1 MFLSTVACRPN
12 VSNAHKMVA
21 VRFFN
26 LEYGPIEFLTDRVRD
41 FQSSKSN
48 FPTVTNTLDGNTGV
62 RVAIHVGTTGVGC
75 VGEVRFAL
83 GYTEWKQELQMT
95 DLEDSSS
102 DITNTV
108 SRGL

>member
-1 MFLSTVACRPN
+1 
-12 VSNAHKMVA
+12 MVA

-62 RVAIHVGTTGVGC
+62 RPAMCVCTTGIGR
-75 VGEVRFAL
+75 VGEVLSAL
-83 GYTEWKQELQMT
+83 EYFE
-95 DLEDSSS
+95 
-102 DITNTV
+102 
-108 SRGL
+108 